1 MFHVYYSKK
10 VPHSLLKNVLRS
22 LLKYSILITQKY
34 LTMKV
39 QKHSKNFLIMKL
51 LHVHDVF
58 DQKIAKTSYNN
69 FEATLLSRNN

>member
-1 MFHVYYSKK
+1 
-10 VPHSLLKNVLRS
+10 
-22 LLKYSILITQKY
+22 
-34 LTMKV
+34 MKV
-39 QKHSKNFLIMKL
+39 QKHSKIFLIMKL